1 MKQTGAGAF
10 IRAYRGNTPLFYG
23 TALLGLMVF
32 VLLLSFVIP
41 TAPAYSVVGS
51 ERLQPPSFKHWFGT
65 DQLGRDCFTRVVL
78 ASRAAFAIGSC
89 SVLFG
94 GLLGATLGMVA
105 GWYGGWVDIVLVR
118 ILDAMKAIP
127 SILLALMIV
136 SVFGNNMLVTIVAIS
151 ILAVPLYARMARSS
165 TMQIK
170 NLDYMQWTR
179 LIGIST
185 PRILFHH
192 ILPNIMAPLIVTAS
206 LGFANAVLTEAG
218 LAYLGLGLPPPA
230 PSWGQMLSES
240 QNHLL
245 NAPWLALTNIGVL
258 IVLVLGF
265 NLLGD
270 GLQRVLQTHVD

>member
-1 MKQTGAGAF
+1 MNKGF
-10 IRAYRGNTPLFYG
+10 MHSVVLAYRGNTPLVWG
-23 TALLGLMVF
+23 TVMLGLMVA

-41 TAPAYSVVGS
+41 QDPAYSVVGS
-51 ERLQPPSFKHWFGT
+51 ERLQPPSLRHWFGT

-78 ASRAAFAIGSC
+78 ASRAAFAIGTC

-94 GLLGATLGMVA
+94 GLMGTSLGMIA
-105 GWYGGWVDIVLVR
+105 GWYGGWVDVVLVR
-118 ILDAMKAIP
+118 LLDAMKAIP

-136 SVFGNNMLVTIVAIS
+136 SVFGNHMAVTIAAIS

-165 TMQIK
+165 TLQIK
-170 NLDYMQWTR
+170 SLDYMQWTR
-179 LIGIST
+179 LIGINT
-185 PRILFHH
+185 PRILFRH
-192 ILPNIMAPLIVTAS
+192 ILPNILAPLIVTAS

-245 NAPWLALTNIGVL
+245 NAPWLAITNIGIL